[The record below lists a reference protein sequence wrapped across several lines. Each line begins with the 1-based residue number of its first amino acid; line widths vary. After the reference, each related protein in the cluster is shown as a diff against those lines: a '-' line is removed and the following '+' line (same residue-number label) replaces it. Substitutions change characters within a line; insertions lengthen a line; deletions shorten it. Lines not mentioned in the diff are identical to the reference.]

1 MYSEKPESMDEAA
14 RVYGELWEG
23 AYDEDVLRTFEGTR
37 ATIKETMLGH
47 LEGEN
52 ADQPLIYFENMVIT
66 RRQADSAACRLGNG
80 LLGLGVNKGDRVGIV
95 ASNRPETVLSFMAC
109 YKSGFVAAAY
119 NQRCTSCEI
128 ERALANVGATAL
140 IIEEDTLAKLMSVL
154 QGDALP
160 ALKVVVVLEASD
172 CCCGAD
178 SWSEGI
184 PPTSSRSEVCLPKE
198 IPVRLVQSDF
208 TSLLHKSSVTEPC
221 VNVTGEDAA
230 IILFTGG
237 TTGISKACCQT
248 HGRMVLELEAMHH
261 WVRSSLK
268 SGPANILVC
277 MPMTHIMGINYGVH
291 WQLVNGGSV
300 VIASGNKPQDI
311 KMAFERYRPSVWATL
326 PTLLHSIAS
335 DEDIAQ
341 TPYANLDLVIF
352 GGSFISKDLLDD
364 LIAKTRARF
373 VESYGMSESFGFV
386 TCNPVRSM
394 GKVGSIG
401 IPLSNTD
408 VLVVDAQQGIRP
420 LAPGE
425 RGEIVFRG
433 PQIIQEYWNNSA
445 ETKIALRNGWLYSGD
460 IGYMDQEG
468 FFYLVDRKKDT
479 IVVSGF
485 NVFPNEIDETLLTY
499 PDVMDACTVGVPDE
513 HSGERPKSFIVMKN
527 GAQLDKS
534 NLIAHCRE
542 RLVAYKVPKYFEVVE
557 EIPKTKARKPD
568 RAFLRRIELQKKE
581 LETV

>member
-52 ADQPLIYFENMVIT
+52 ADQPLIYFENVVIT

-208 TSLLHKSSVTEPC
+208 TSLLRKSSVTEPC

-479 IVVSGF
+479 IVV
-485 NVFPNEIDETLLTY
+485 
-499 PDVMDACTVGVPDE
+499 
-513 HSGERPKSFIVMKN
+513 R
-527 GAQLDKS
+527 
-534 NLIAHCRE
+534 IASR
-542 RLVAYKVPKYFEVVE
+542 FVV
-557 EIPKTKARKPD
+557 
-568 RAFLRRIELQKKE
+568 
-581 LETV
+581 